1 MATERVVVLE
11 QQWEAARRNL
21 LNVEDAQMAGEV
33 ELPAKAMVPFLIDSR
48 RKLKVMSQQL
58 CVLDNMLKLLENLES
73 PEELLNSSCP
83 KDIDDFAY
91 TQWKAL
97 KNQHREGI
105 QGVQDCIMSLQ
116 KKMEQAN
123 EKREM
128 IAQMLVTL
136 ERKIAEA
143 KEKAKQK
150 MKMDRK
156 TEREASVK
164 LQEVQSAQEARQEAL
179 RVTERRIANLE
190 AKISSCSALLDN
202 LVLHKDQLE
211 RSVQATLA
219 LTGYKLQWVGEKKLH
234 IELSPQ
240 ACRPSLGHL
249 EPLSLSL
256 TWNTDGMFDLEVL
269 HGTVGVIP
277 ESVHGPISHVSTVLL
292 ELMHRYL
299 SQGEMLA
306 EIQNLHTRF
315 AIDWQPAQQELV
327 FLKSASVVCCFRVD
341 AGYPRTGSITLMSV
355 RGEKG
360 PVGIAAL
367 QPPQENPSLTEWLEY
382 LSSCLHI

>member
-1 MATERVVVLE
+1 MASERIAVLE

-33 ELPAKAMVPFLIDSR
+33 ELPAKAMVPFLVDSR
-48 RKLKVMSQQL
+48 RKLKVMGQQL
-58 CVLDNMLKLLENLES
+58 CVLDYMLKLLESVES

-83 KDIDDFAY
+83 KDTDDFAY
-91 TQWKAL
+91 AQWKAL
-97 KNQHREGI
+97 KNQHREGA
-105 QGVQDCIMSLQ
+105 QGVQDCIVSVQ
-116 KKMEQAN
+116 EKMEQAN

-128 IAQMLVTL
+128 IAQLMVTL

-164 LQEVQSAQEARQEAL
+164 LQEVQAAQEASQEGL
-179 RVTERRIANLE
+179 RVTKQRIANLE
-190 AKISSCSALLDN
+190 AEISSCSARLDN
-202 LVLHKDQLE
+202 WVLLKDQLQ
-211 RSVQATLA
+211 RSVQATLG
-219 LTGYKLQWVGEKKLH
+219 LTGYRLQWVGEKTLH

-256 TWNTDGMFDLEVL
+256 TWETDGTFDLEVFQ
-269 HGTVGVIP
+269 GTVGVIP
-277 ESVHGPISHVSTVLL
+277 ESLHGPISQVSATLL
-292 ELMHRYL
+292 EVMQRYL

-306 EIQNLHTRF
+306 EIQKLHTRF

-341 AGYPRTGSITLMSV
+341 TGYPRTGSVTLMSV

-360 PVGIAAL
+360 LVSTAAL

-382 LSSCLHI
+382 LSSCPHI